1 MIDQLKHVLSR
12 VQVLAGSDF
21 SGIGLLL
28 CTSERDLPIYPLRP
42 NGEMPPCPDLVQ
54 CLASI
59 SSTKSEFH
67 DGFHIVSTDWRLLK
81 VSQYFSPP
89 IIHAAQIDWSKKFGG
104 RYLAA
109 LFGSTLPSVVAAGIA
124 SNGFGLAIF
133 QNCHEVYFERCR

>member
-12 VQVLAGSDF
+12 VQFHAGSDF

-28 CTSERDLPIYPLRP
+28 CASEENLPICPLRP
-42 NGEMPPCPDLVQ
+42 ASQMPSCPDLVQ
-54 CLASI
+54 CLTGI
-59 SSTKSEFH
+59 SSTQSEFH

-89 IIHAAQIDWSKKFGG
+89 IIPAAEIDWSRKFGG

-109 LFGSTLPSVVAAGIA
+109 LFGSGLPSVIAAGIA

-133 QNCHEVYFERCR
+133 QNGREVYYERSR